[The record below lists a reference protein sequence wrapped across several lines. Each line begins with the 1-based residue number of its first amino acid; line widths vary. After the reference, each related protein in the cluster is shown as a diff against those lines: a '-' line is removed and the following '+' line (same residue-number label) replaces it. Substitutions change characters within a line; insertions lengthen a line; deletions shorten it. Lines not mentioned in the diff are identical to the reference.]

1 MRRFRNFVLKWLFIF
16 AVIIGAGLWF
26 IYSNW
31 LTQYQW
37 IANGKHYA
45 SSHMEDYY
53 QQQKN
58 AAIHGIKQKI
68 GLEDAPNVQTAG
80 NNIGNNNNGMS
91 NSANAS
97 SGIGANAVNVNAS
110 TNTNG
115 NTNIQATPAS
125 GASLSPNPA
134 STPVTSNANS
144 KNNQAASAVNASI
157 NSNNSNINP
166 ADSDNSVAIDA
177 QAQAFPH
184 ISIPFFYDHSA
195 APANMT
201 EQQVLTLLNR
211 ASQTWNQ
218 ACNVSFD
225 FKGDRLADYVD
236 INNVINRKEGIVKWS
251 SMDGDRI
258 GQAHQGSAAGPAH
271 GFVLTLNPVFFGK
284 KANQDNLYSTVL
296 HEMGHVIGLNHS
308 KNPNSIMFWQE
319 DNLHRQ
325 VLNSSDKAMCLY
337 LRGRW
342 SGMTAAQA
350 SDKFGV
356 LFNESVTPEED
367 SAQSSN
373 GNASGDDN

>member
-1 MRRFRNFVLKWLFIF
+1 MRRFRNFMLKWLFIF
-16 AVIIGAGLWF
+16 SLFIGAGLWF
-26 IYSNW
+26 IYSSW

-37 IANGKHYA
+37 IANGKHYV

-68 GLEDAPNVQTAG
+68 GLEDAPNVQTA
-80 NNIGNNNNGMS
+80 NNNVDS
-91 NSANAS
+91 
-97 SGIGANAVNVNAS
+97 NVNNNSMNTLPGAGAS
-110 TNTNG
+110 AANVNTNR
-115 NTNIQATPAS
+115 NSSVQATPAS
-125 GASLSPNPA
+125 GASLSSNPA
-134 STPVTSNANS
+134 SSPAIG
-144 KNNQAASAVNASI
+144 KNNQAASAVNTS
-157 NSNNSNINP
+157 SNNS
-166 ADSDNSVAIDA
+166 IDA

-373 GNASGDDN
+373 NGGDDN